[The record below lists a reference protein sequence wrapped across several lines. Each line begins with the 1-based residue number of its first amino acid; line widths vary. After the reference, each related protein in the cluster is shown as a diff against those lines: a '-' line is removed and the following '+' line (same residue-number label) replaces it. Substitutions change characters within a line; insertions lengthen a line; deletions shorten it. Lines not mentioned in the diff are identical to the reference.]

1 MFGILM
7 FWFDFR
13 YYGCLY
19 LNNFVETPDES
30 LFKQFPFQTHT

>member
-1 MFGILM
+1 M

-30 LFKQFPFQTHT
+30 YLNNFHFKRITWLKC